1 MASNPNNSLAM
12 EDWLPGVLSG
22 PQVSHLATEDYLQH
36 VKPEAVSY
44 SAVDLHLADDGYC
57 LPEGSVKPFGERYLH
72 QLKKQGLVSPLVLDN
87 GTFRLD
93 RNKTYL
99 FPVRE
104 RLNLRKNEFQFW
116 GQATAK
122 SSVGRVDVLARLI
135 VDGESSYEGFMPE
148 AARKGTGEMYVEITP
163 ITFDV
168 LVKPDIALTQ
178 LRIFKGQPSEFP
190 TPHPVLYEAVLKGSA
205 QAEGTLSV
213 DLTPVEIGG
222 LKTSAFVAT
231 RNDAADPIPL
241 WKDALRPAPWKYWR
255 FAVADTR
262 GRLRIEENNF
272 YILRSKERI
281 ALPPGIAVYCRASD
295 ETIGE
300 MRIHYA
306 GFVHPNFGREH
317 ADIGTPLIF
326 EVRGH
331 NVNVSLR
338 DGETMARLIF
348 YRMSSDAE
356 PSAEPDSPYE
366 GQNLQLSKF
375 FGEWP
380 QKLREA
386 GDGRVEPNTP

>member
-1 MASNPNNSLAM
+1 MNFAI

-22 PQVSHLATEDYLQH
+22 RQVSHLAKEDYLQN
-36 VKPEAVSY
+36 VKPEAISY
-44 SAVDLHLADDGYC
+44 SSVDLHLADDGYC
-57 LPEGSVKPFGERYLH
+57 LPVGSVKPFGERYLH
-72 QLKKQGLVSPLVLDN
+72 QLKQQGLVSALAPKNSIFTLE
-87 GTFRLD
+87 RQ
-93 RNKTYL
+93 KTYL

-104 RLNLRKNEFQFW
+104 RLNLRKGEFQFW

-135 VDGESSYEGFMPE
+135 VDGESSYEGFTPE
-148 AARKGTGEMYVEITP
+148 AARLGTGEMYVEITP
-163 ITFDV
+163 ITFDIR
-168 LVKPDIALTQ
+168 VKPDIALTQ
-178 LRIFKGQPSEFP
+178 LRIFKGQPSEYP
-190 TPHPVLYEAVLKGSA
+190 TPHPVLYQAVLKGSA
-205 QAEGTLSV
+205 EPLGTLSV
-213 DLTPVEIGG
+213 DLSPVEIGG

-231 RNDAADPIPL
+231 RIDAADPIPL
-241 WKDALRPAPWKYWR
+241 WKDNSRPAPWKYWR
-255 FAVADTR
+255 FVAADTH

-281 ALPPGIAVYCRASD
+281 ALPPGVAVYCRASD

-317 ADIGTPLIF
+317 AEIGTPLIF

-348 YRMSSDAE
+348 YRMSSDAD
-356 PSAEPDSPYE
+356 PTGEPDSPYE

-375 FGEWP
+375 FGKWP
-380 QKLREA
+380 EMLRDA
-386 GDGRVEPNTP
+386 DQGRVEPIPS

>member
-1 MASNPNNSLAM
+1 MAGNPKKTLAM
-12 EDWLPGVLSG
+12 EDWLPGVLSAG
-22 PQVSHLATEDYLQH
+22 QVNQLSREGYLQN
-36 VKPEAVSY
+36 VRDEAIGH
-44 SAVDLHLADDGYC
+44 SAVDLHLTDEGYC
-57 LPEGSVKPFGERYLH
+57 LPEGSVKPFGERYLP
-72 QLKKQGLVSPLVLDN
+72 QLKNQGLVTPLTAADGVF
-87 GTFRLD
+87 TLD
-93 RNKTYL
+93 RQKTYL
-99 FPVRE
+99 FPVNE
-104 RLNLRKNEFQFW
+104 RLNLRRPDFEFF

-135 VDGESSYEGFMPE
+135 VDGMSSYEGFSPE
-148 AARKGTGEMYVEITP
+148 AARSGSGEMYVEITP

-168 LVKPDIALTQ
+168 QVKPDIALTQ
-178 LRIFKGQPSEFP
+178 LRLFKGQPFDFAV
-190 TPHPVLYEAVLKGSA
+190 PHPSLYGAVLKGSA
-205 QAEGTLSV
+205 NHDGTLSV
-213 DLTPVEIGG
+213 DLSPVEIGG

-231 RNDAADPIPL
+231 RDDVAHPIPL
-241 WKDALRPAPWKYWR
+241 WKDDRQPEPWKYWR
-255 FAVADTR
+255 FVAADER
-262 GRLRIEENNF
+262 GRLSIKENNF

-348 YRMSSDAE
+348 YRMSEDAE
-356 PSAEPDSPYE
+356 SSGEPDSPYE

-380 QKLREA
+380 KELREA
-386 GDGRVEPNTP
+386 GDGRVAPSS

>member
-1 MASNPNNSLAM
+1 MASDTKINFAI

-22 PQVSHLATEDYLQH
+22 QQVSYLAKEDYLQN

-44 SAVDLHLADDGYC
+44 SSVDLHLADDGYC
-57 LPEGSVKPFGERYLH
+57 LPVGSVKPFGERYLH
-72 QLKKQGLVSPLVLDN
+72 QLKQQGLVSALTPEN
-87 GTFRLD
+87 GIFTLERQ
-93 RNKTYL
+93 KTYL

-122 SSVGRVDVLARLI
+122 SSIGRVDVLARLI
-135 VDGESSYEGFMPE
+135 VDGESSYEGFTPE
-148 AARKGTGEMYVEITP
+148 AARLGTGEMYVEITP
-163 ITFDV
+163 ITFDIC
-168 LVKPDIALTQ
+168 VKPDIALTQ
-178 LRIFKGQPSEFP
+178 LRIFKGQPSEYP
-190 TPHPVLYEAVLKGSA
+190 TPHPVLYQAVLKGSA
-205 QAEGTLSV
+205 EPAGTLSV
-213 DLTPVEIGG
+213 DLSPVEIGG

-231 RNDAADPIPL
+231 RDDAADPIPL
-241 WKDALRPAPWKYWR
+241 WKDKSQPAPWNWR
-255 FAVADTR
+255 FVAADAHD
-262 GRLRIEENNF
+262 RLRIEENNF

-281 ALPPGIAVYCRASD
+281 ALPPGVAVYCRASD

-317 ADIGTPLIF
+317 GEIGTPLIF

-331 NVNVSLR
+331 NVNISLR

-356 PSAEPDSPYE
+356 PTAGEPDSPYE

-375 FGEWP
+375 FGKWAE
-380 QKLREA
+380 KLREA
-386 GDGRVEPNTP
+386 GQGRVEPIPS

>member
-1 MASNPNNSLAM
+1 MAGNPTKTLAM
-12 EDWLPGVLSG
+12 EDWLPGVLSAG
-22 PQVSHLATEDYLQH
+22 QVGHLSSEGYLENVNADAIGH
-36 VKPEAVSY
+36 
-44 SAVDLHLADDGYC
+44 SAVDLHLADEGYC
-57 LPEGSVKPFGERYLH
+57 LPEGSIKPFGERYLQ
-72 QLKKQGLVSPLVLDN
+72 QLKNQGLVTSLTPEN
-87 GTFRLD
+87 GVFTLSRQ
-93 RNKTYL
+93 KTYL

-104 RLNLRKNEFQFW
+104 RLNLRKTDFQFS

-135 VDGESSYEGFMPE
+135 VDGMASYEGFTPD
-148 AARKGTGEMYVEITP
+148 AAREGSGEMYVEITP

-168 LVKPDIALTQ
+168 RVKPDITLTQ
-178 LRIFKGQPSEFP
+178 LRLFKGHPFDFATTHPS
-190 TPHPVLYEAVLKGSA
+190 LYGAVLKGA
-205 QAEGTLSV
+205 ANNDGTLSV

-231 RNDAADPIPL
+231 RDDAADAIPL
-241 WKDALRPAPWKYWR
+241 WKDVPRPEPWKYWR
-255 FAVADTR
+255 FVAADER
-262 GRLRIEENNF
+262 RRLSIKENNF

-281 ALPPGIAVYCRASD
+281 ALPSGIAVYCRASD

-317 ADIGTPLIF
+317 NDLGTPLIF

-348 YRMSSDAE
+348 YRMSEDAN
-356 PSAEPDSPYE
+356 SSGKPDSPYE
-366 GQNLQLSKF
+366 EQNLELSKF
-375 FGEWP
+375 FGKWP
-380 QKLREA
+380 EKLREA
-386 GDGRVEPNTP
+386 GEGRVEPIS